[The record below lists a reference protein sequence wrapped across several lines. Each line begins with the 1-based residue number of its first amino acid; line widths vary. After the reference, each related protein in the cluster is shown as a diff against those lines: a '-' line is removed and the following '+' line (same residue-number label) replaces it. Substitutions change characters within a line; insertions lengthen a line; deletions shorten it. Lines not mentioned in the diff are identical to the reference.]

1 MRELVDQ
8 LPLLMGKG
16 DNMAVTMPFKAM
28 QTISLPL
35 TPSGKFNV
43 PFKEGNV
50 SNIDVWGDTKAQ
62 AISASGLQNL
72 ENCVNLL
79 DYVDNTGHLLVPEGT
94 KLFEF
99 PNGNYACF
107 EAMTSG
113 YPGLGC
119 LAYKMSNGN
128 YIMGSQSSSCMSFG
142 AAASIKDTGGCIYF
156 FMVYDTTYNWYKIP
170 GTVGVAIS
178 LNQYNNR
185 WNLTFMPSSNVV
197 SGANVNTWFGNSIA
211 PDYTWTAWDQISGNN
226 GQYRCNLTKI
236 KDNSIGDFTGE
247 VSGDSSDF
255 DRISTQSDIWGDFQN
270 MTFGSEKILAWS
282 GNAYMT
288 FKITA
293 ESQMPNYA
301 NFIFNFYSN
310 QDSLLL
316 TYTELVKWNGVDNSI
331 AFYLSF
337 VYDNENQAALFAP
350 VIKMSDNSTYKWGY
364 NNSYDESDMLYLW
377 QWLQMSGAGE
387 DQRPYDT
394 GTTDDGGQPT
404 GDILPNDDMPSVVV
418 PTISAM
424 QTGLFTVYCPSDADL
439 SNIAAYLWSD
449 NVIDNFKKYFNNFSD
464 NLIALYVL
472 PYKPTNLPTKRFTVG
487 GLESETIASIEY
499 VTQRFVTIDM
509 GEINVG
515 DVWDSYLDFAPYTR
529 FNIYLPGIGVQALD
543 ADDIMAPLDKNKNFG
558 AKLGSKITLEYA
570 LDLMTGI
577 CVAYIKI
584 NGQIRYQFSGKLG
597 YQIPLTGE
605 NYSSILHAFSVAST
619 GLVSTLATGGAA
631 APFAATSAVT
641 AITNAMKPDVYRGGN
656 LSGNAASLS
665 YPTPYLIRRIPNKPE
680 LVNQDKFT
688 GFQSYKSGKLRD
700 FGGYTEVVEIHAEG
714 FVCTEEERSEIIELL
729 KKGVIL

>member
-1 MRELVDQ
+1 MAWRWLDNIKLNGQLYTLYKYPNATQPSEVPSRVNAGTFVDGYHFMNNTD
-8 LPLLMGKG
+8 PV
-16 DNMAVTMPFKAM
+16 DIT
-28 QTISLPL
+28 QTFINGGSKLEL
-35 TPSGKFNV
+35 TPKNRYNYGTRVYLYQFYIN
-43 PFKEGNV
+43 NV
-50 SNIDVWGDTKAQ
+50 SFATDESAWID
-62 AISASGLQNL
+62 
-72 ENCVNLL
+72 NCNNRGFGIM
-79 DYVDNTGHLLVPEGT
+79 VDDDNHFAWCCLCGT
-94 KLFEF
+94 
-99 PNGNYACF
+99 Y
-107 EAMTSG
+107 
-113 YPGLGC
+113 
-119 LAYKMSNGN
+119 SNGDGYFWN
-128 YIMGSQSSSCMSFG
+128 GMRG
-142 AAASIKDTGGCIYF
+142 AAADWYTWVTGVEPII
-156 FMVYDTTYNWYKIP
+156 YNWDSWS
-170 GTVGVAIS
+170 AI
-178 LNQYNNR
+178 N
-185 WNLTFMPSSNVV
+185 
-197 SGANVNTWFGNSIA
+197 
-211 PDYTWTAWDQISGNN
+211 GNN
-226 GQYRCNLTKI
+226 GQYRCNLTKL
-236 KDNSIGDFTGE
+236 KHDSIGDFSSE
-247 VSGDSSDF
+247 INGDATDF
-255 DRISTQSDIWGDFQN
+255 ELISAQSDIWGDFQN
-270 MTFGSEKILAWS
+270 MSFGDEKILAWS
-282 GNAYMT
+282 GDAYMT

-301 NFIFNFYSN
+301 NFIFKFYSN
-310 QDSLLL
+310 QNDLLL
-316 TYTELVKWNGVDNSI
+316 TFTKLVKWNGVDNSI

-337 VYDNENQAALFAP
+337 VYDNVKQAALFNP
-350 VIKMSDNSTYKWGY
+350 IIKMSDNSTYKWGY
-364 NNSYDESDMLYLW
+364 NNFYDESDMLYLW
-377 QWLQMSGAGE
+377 LWLQMSSAGE
-387 DQRPYDT
+387 DSRPYDT

-404 GDILPNDDMPSVVV
+404 GDILTNDDMPTVVV

-424 QTGLFTVYCPSDADL
+424 QTGLFTVYCPDDTEL
-439 SNIAAYLWSD
+439 EHIATFLWSD
-449 NVIDNFKKYFNNFSD
+449 NLIDNFKKYFNNFSD
-464 NLIALYVL
+464 NIISLYVL
-472 PYKPTNLPTKRFTVG
+472 PYKPSNLPTKGFKVG
-487 GLESETIASIEY
+487 GLDSTDLALASVEY
-499 VTQRFVTIDM
+499 VTSRFVTLDM
-509 GEINVG
+509 GEVNVG

-656 LSGNAASLS
+656 LSGNAASIS

-700 FGGYTEVVEIHAEG
+700 FGGYTEVVEVHAEG